1 MVTRKHDGSAY
12 HKLDIYSRLQLVA
25 LAKENGQAVRGGAD
39 EKGHEPE
46 HGVSL
51 TDGNPLGPGLE
62 GTPMTGQP
70 RRLRLTGGEH
80 SSKFRQPEETKTTIA
95 RLEVAVTLVGALT
108 MLALALMESTAGAT
122 PIVNHF
128 HFTMN
133 ETFTDNRCGID
144 VTVADS
150 FMLNEQDFAD
160 RQKLEVK
167 DTQLMTSMA
176 TGKSVKQLSAEQ
188 QTNFLQ
194 PIDNG
199 DGTTSLVFGFKGLE
213 QKLQLPNGRMLG
225 RDAGPITFTLTFD
238 ADGNLISFVS
248 SDEKGPHP
256 INDGGSFGCDV
267 LVPALT

>member
-1 MVTRKHDGSAY
+1 MK
-12 HKLDIYSRLQLVA
+12 KLLL
-25 LAKENGQAVRGGAD
+25 
-39 EKGHEPE
+39 
-46 HGVSL
+46 
-51 TDGNPLGPGLE
+51 
-62 GTPMTGQP
+62 
-70 RRLRLTGGEH
+70 LTG
-80 SSKFRQPEETKTTIA
+80 
-95 RLEVAVTLVGALT
+95 TLL
-108 MLALALMESTAGAT
+108 MALMASGANAA
-122 PIVNHF
+122 PIVDHF

-160 RQKLEVK
+160 THKLEIK
-167 DTQLMTSMA
+167 DTQLITSVA
-176 TGKSVKQLSAEQ
+176 TGKSVQQFSAEQ

-213 QKLQLPNGRMLG
+213 QKLKLPNGRMLE

-238 ADGNLISFVS
+238 ANGNLISFVS

-256 INDGGSFGCDV
+256 IIDSGSFG
-267 LVPALT
+267 L